1 MQSRISK
8 VRMHAG
14 WPRLAP
20 AQVWFARQFPVY
32 RPNTL
37 LLDNA
42 LATMGAG
49 LPSALAAK
57 LVHPD
62 RAVLAVVGDG
72 GFMMNSQVGLGA
84 LPKHAGWHCMRMPCM
99 PQSPCHPCKLT
110 LVANLET
117 HRCMCT
123 HIPKAFVPGV
133 CSPTGMVRASD
144 GCASCLPSKSLLL
157 WVAGG

>member
-1 MQSRISK
+1 MSHRA
-8 VRMHAG
+8 VCMR
-14 WPRLAP
+14 

-49 LPSALAAK
+49 LPSAMAAQ

-72 GFMMNSQVGLGA
+72 GFMMNSQVGRLR
-84 LPKHAGWHCMRMPCM
+84 GWASARHIFLWGCVQRS
-99 PQSPCHPCKLT
+99 SPCTREDLLH
-110 LVANLET
+110 T
-117 HRCMCT
+117 HEAYC
-123 HIPKAFVPGV
+123 
-133 CSPTGMVRASD
+133 
-144 GCASCLPSKSLLL
+144 
-157 WVAGG
+157 

>member
-1 MQSRISK
+1 
-8 VRMHAG
+8 
-14 WPRLAP
+14 
-20 AQVWFARQFPVY
+20 VY

-72 GFMMNSQVGLGA
+72 GFMMNSQARTFFFFPLVCLFFTFWVSILKIKFFNYRSFSVDFFIVLKMCRQVGFL
-84 LPKHAGWHCMRMPCM
+84 C
-99 PQSPCHPCKLT
+99 
-110 LVANLET
+110 
-117 HRCMCT
+117 
-123 HIPKAFVPGV
+123 
-133 CSPTGMVRASD
+133 
-144 GCASCLPSKSLLL
+144 
-157 WVAGG
+157 